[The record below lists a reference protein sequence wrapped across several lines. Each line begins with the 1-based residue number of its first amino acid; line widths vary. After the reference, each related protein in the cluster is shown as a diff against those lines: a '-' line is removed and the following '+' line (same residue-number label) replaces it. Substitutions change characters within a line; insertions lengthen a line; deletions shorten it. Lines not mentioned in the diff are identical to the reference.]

1 MLIENGIWIV
11 LVRYWIRLSK
21 IQRIIII
28 VLLSEIVKKP
38 LKWQK
43 MYGKCEFEN
52 LQEYILP
59 TRGRADIILHKT
71 ENHIIDSI
79 FMRKY

>member
-1 MLIENGIWIV
+1 MPYSTPLF
-11 LVRYWIRLSK
+11 K
-21 IQRIIII
+21 IGDRDDAFKMAQE
-28 VLLSEIVKKP
+28 VWKNVN
-38 LKWQK
+38 LK
-43 MYGKCEFEN
+43 N
-52 LQEYILP
+52 LNEYILP

>member
-1 MLIENGIWIV
+1 EAFKMAKDVWKNV
-11 LVRYWIRLSK
+11 N
-21 IQRIIII
+21 
-28 VLLSEIVKKP
+28 
-38 LKWQK
+38 LK
-43 MYGKCEFEN
+43 N